1 MDSQEQIKLIESVR
15 EGNTL
20 TLRLSGDWSLRESKP
35 EFNTIKDTFPEGK
48 SIQGIKFDVS
58 QLVTWESGLLTFL
71 LKVIDYGKERGLEV
85 YVDSLP
91 DNMQRLLRLSQEVPK
106 KEDVGKRNG
115 EHGFLPRLG
124 KWGISI
130 YDGGVDFTRF
140 FGEVFL
146 SVLKLL
152 SGRYHMRWGDFFVI
166 IQETGAKALPIVSLI
181 ALLIG
186 LIVAFLGSIT
196 LARFGAEIYVSY
208 LVAYGILREM
218 GAVMTGVIVAGRT
231 GAAFAAQIGTM
242 KVTEEID
249 ALKTMGISPV
259 DFIVMPRMLALIIMM
274 PLLVLYADLI
284 GIIGG
289 LLVSTLLLDFS
300 VYQFLEGMNE
310 AVALPD
316 FYIGLVKG
324 TIFGILIAI
333 SGCLRGMQCG
343 NSADAVGLAATS
355 AVVTGITLIIFA
367 NAVIDWIAAI
377 HGF

>member
-15 EGNTL
+15 EGNDL
-20 TLRLSGDWSLRESKP
+20 TLRLSGDWSLMGTIP
-35 EFNTIKDTFPEGK
+35 EFNTIIDTFPLDTD
-48 SIQGIKFDVS
+48 IQGIKFDVA

-71 LKVIDYGKERGLEV
+71 LKVMEYGKERDLEV

-91 DNMQRLLRLSQEVPK
+91 DNIQRLLRLSQEVPE
-106 KEDVGKRNG
+106 KEDVGRRDA
-115 EHGFLPRLG
+115 EHAFLPRVG
-124 KWGISI
+124 AWGVSLF
-130 YDGGVDFTRF
+130 DGGLIFTRF
-140 FGEVFL
+140 VGEVFL
-146 SVLKLL
+146 SVLKLI

-166 IQETGAKALPIVSLI
+166 VQETGAKALPIVSLI
-181 ALLIG
+181 AILIG
-186 LIVAFLGSIT
+186 LIVAFLGSVT

-218 GAVMTGVIVAGRT
+218 GAIMTGVIVAGRT

-259 DFIVMPRMLALIIMM
+259 DFIVLPRMLALIIMM
-274 PLLVLYADLI
+274 PLLVLYADIL

-289 LLVSTLLLDFS
+289 LLVTTLLLDFS

-316 FYIGLVKG
+316 FYLGIIKG
-324 TIFGILIAI
+324 TVFGVLVAI

>member
-1 MDSQEQIKLIESVR
+1 MVSQDKTKLVESVR
-15 EGNTL
+15 EGNIITL
-20 TLRLSGDWSLRESKP
+20 HLSGDWSLKTSKP
-35 EFNTIKDTFPEGK
+35 EFNTIVEAFPQDKD
-48 SIQGIKFDVS
+48 IRGIKFDVT
-58 QLVTWESGLLTFL
+58 QLITWESSLMTFFL
-71 LKVIDYGKERGLEV
+71 NIINYGKERGLEI
-85 YVDSLP
+85 YIESLP
-91 DNMQRLLRLSQEVPK
+91 DNIQRLLRLSLEVPE
-106 KEDVGKRNG
+106 KEDVNMRSSKYA
-115 EHGFLPRLG
+115 FLTRVG

-130 YDGGVDFTRF
+130 YDGGIEFTRF
-140 FGEVFL
+140 IGEVFF
-146 SVLKLL
+146 SVFKLF

-186 LIVAFLGSIT
+186 LIVAFLGSVT

-218 GAVMTGVIVAGRT
+218 GAIMTGVIVAGRT

-249 ALKTMGISPV
+249 ALKTMGISQV
-259 DFIVMPRMLALIIMM
+259 DFIVLPRILALIIMM

-284 GIIGG
+284 GIFGG
-289 LLVSTLLLDFS
+289 LLVTTFLLDFS
-300 VYQFLEGMNE
+300 VHQFLEGMNE
-310 AVALPD
+310 AVTLTD

-324 TIFGILIAI
+324 TIFGVIVAI

-343 NSADAVGLAATS
+343 NNADAVGLSATS

>member
-91 DNMQRLLRLSQEVPK
+91 DNMQRLLRLSQEVPE
-106 KEDVGKRNG
+106 KEDVGRRSV
-115 EHGFLPRLG
+115 EHAFLSRLG
-124 KWGISI
+124 NWGISM
-130 YDGGVDFTRF
+130 YDGGVEFTRF
-140 FGEVFL
+140 FGEVCL
-146 SVLKLL
+146 SVFKLL
-152 SGRYHMRWGDFFVI
+152 SGRYHMRWGNFFVI
-166 IQETGAKALPIVSLI
+166 VQETGAKALPIVSLI

-186 LIVAFLGSIT
+186 LIVAFLGSVT

-249 ALKTMGISPV
+249 ALKTMGISPM
-259 DFIVMPRMLALIIMM
+259 DFIVLPRMLALIIMM

-284 GIIGG
+284 GILGG

-316 FYIGLVKG
+316 FFIGLVKG